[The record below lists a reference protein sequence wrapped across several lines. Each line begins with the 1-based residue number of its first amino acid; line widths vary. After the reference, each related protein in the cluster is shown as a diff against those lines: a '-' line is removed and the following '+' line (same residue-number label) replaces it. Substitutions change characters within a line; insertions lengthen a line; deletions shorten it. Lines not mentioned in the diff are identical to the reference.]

1 MNPTTS
7 KNHLY
12 IAVLLYES
20 SSQDPAYTQTFE
32 ECFLLL
38 RADSD
43 EQARARAEQHS
54 RANEASFENVA
65 GQTVHWKLKHVVDI
79 SRILSEALD
88 DGSELY
94 ARHFK
99 NYEAYRAFEP
109 LLGGTIDDEAG
120 G

>member
-1 MNPTTS
+1 MHPSTS
-7 KNHLY
+7 IVPLY

-20 SSQDPAYTQTFE
+20 SSPDPSYTPTFE
-32 ECFLLL
+32 ECFVLL

-54 RANEASFENVA
+54 RASETSFKNVA
-65 GQTVHWKLKHVVDI
+65 GQTVQWKLKHVVDV
-79 SRILSEALD
+79 SCILSDTLD

-109 LLGGTIDDEAG
+109 LLGGTIDDEG